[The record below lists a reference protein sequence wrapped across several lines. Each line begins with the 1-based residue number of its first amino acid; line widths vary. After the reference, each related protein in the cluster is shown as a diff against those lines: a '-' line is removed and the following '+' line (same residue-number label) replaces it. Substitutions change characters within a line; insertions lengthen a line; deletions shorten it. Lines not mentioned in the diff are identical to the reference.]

1 MHEKHQNEIL
11 HLLELLRGTK
21 ETTIKVKLPHYSKP
35 EPCGFNYAAVK
46 QGSEEWH
53 SLRVGIV
60 TANKLP
66 GLLGFCG
73 NKGLNQAW
81 FCIHNK
87 VDERKVAPK
96 KFKNFSRGIHF
107 EERAIQLFED
117 LSGF

>member
-1 MHEKHQNEIL
+1 MGL
-11 HLLELLRGTK
+11 CRGTK
-21 ETTIKVKLPHYSKP
+21 ETKIKVKLPDYSKL
-35 EPCGFNYAAVK
+35 ERCGFNYAPVK

-66 GLLGFCG
+66 RLLGFCG
-73 NKGLNQAW
+73 HKEFSQAW

-96 KFKNFSRGIHF
+96 KFKNFSRGIEF
-107 EERAIQLFED
+107 EGRALQLLED
-117 LSGF
+117 LSGV